1 MENKNVAIIGLGWL
15 GMPLAF
21 NFKNAGFD
29 VYAGSGK
36 SQKIKELND
45 FGFKGFLIS
54 YSDESVQ
61 IDLKKNEIDNICHL
75 IICLPPST
83 FKNYAL
89 TISSIV
95 KQFDQKTKIIF
106 TGTTSIYHD
115 NDAKI
120 NEDFSKNKE
129 HPVYIAE
136 QNLLRLR
143 KERLTI
149 LRLAGLVGGNR
160 HPVKYFIQKDLIPN
174 SNAPVNLVSQKD
186 VIRAIQLIIER
197 NIFGEVFNIVNPFH
211 PTKRDYYLAAAKEI
225 FKTVPRTEVGK
236 GGKLVLGTKFENQVG
251 FQYLFA
257 LDDWSDFF

>member
-29 VYAGSGK
+29 VYAGSGKSQNAGSGK

-160 HPVKYFIQKDLIPN
+160 HPVKYFIQKD
-174 SNAPVNLVSQKD
+174 